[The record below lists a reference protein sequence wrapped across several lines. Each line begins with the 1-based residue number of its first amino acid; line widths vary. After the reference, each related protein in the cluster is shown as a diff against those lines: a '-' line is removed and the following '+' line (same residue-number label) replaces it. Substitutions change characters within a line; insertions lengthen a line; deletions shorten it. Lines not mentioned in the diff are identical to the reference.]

1 MRNEEEAQGRARM
14 PEREIT
20 YREQTR
26 NYQLSIRNFTLLHGC
41 ARVKTTHTKLT
52 LMLSAGYCRK
62 NVSNDI
68 LFQNFRKKAS
78 LMNQ

>member
-1 MRNEEEAQGRARM
+1 MRNEKEAQGRARM

-26 NYQLSIRNFTLLHGC
+26 NYQLSTRNFTLLHGC
-41 ARVKTTHTKLT
+41 ARAKTTH
-52 LMLSAGYCRK
+52 LMHSAEYCRK
-62 NVSNDI
+62 NVSNDR
-68 LFQNFRKKAS
+68 LFQNYRKKAS